1 MKPGASQ
8 QLPLTLRGLTFQA
21 LAPAPM
27 DLCLN
32 VGQSAA
38 LLLPDE
44 PLRLLEALLLG
55 SAVEAGCEVRIW
67 GVDPA
72 GEEAWGGPLA
82 DKVARTFS
90 PLFGGGC
97 WLENLDVD
105 ENILLAPLMR
115 GERAG
120 AARERALGLARR
132 LGLEDLPDTRRAQT
146 APGTLTVCQ
155 WVRAFMDERTRLFL
169 MIDSLRKAPGAAIQ
183 SLARECHAR
192 RQQGAAFFWV
202 LPLEAACHAETL
214 EIDTILEPLKNLK
227 PAGTT

>member
-8 QLPLTLRGLTFQA
+8 PLPLTLRGLTFQA
-21 LAPAPM
+21 LAPAPVNL
-27 DLCLN
+27 DLG
-32 VGQSAA
+32 VGQSTA

-44 PLRLLEALLLG
+44 QLRLLEALLLG
-55 SAVEAGCEVRIW
+55 SAVEAGCEVRFW
-67 GVDPA
+67 GVEPA
-72 GEEAWGGPLA
+72 GGEGPLA
-82 DKVARTFS
+82 GQVARTFS

-115 GERAG
+115 GERTG
-120 AARERALGLARR
+120 VARERALGLARR

-169 MIDSLRKAPGAAIQ
+169 MIDSLRKAPVASIQ
-183 SLARECHAR
+183 SLASECRAR

-202 LPLEAACHAETL
+202 LPLEAAGHAEVL
-214 EIDTILEPLKNLK
+214 EIDTVLEPLQHLK

>member
-21 LAPAPM
+21 LAPKSM

-32 VGQSAA
+32 AGQSTA

-55 SAVEAGCEVRIW
+55 SAVEAGCEVRFW

-72 GEEAWGGPLA
+72 AEEGRLSGR
-82 DKVARTFS
+82 VARTFS

-115 GERAG
+115 GERTG

-183 SLARECHAR
+183 SLARECRVR